1 MRPLIFMTVGYI
13 IGFIWGLYF
22 NINIVPIIFLL
33 IFIIYAF
40 RKKIVK
46 LEKYKTNIVLFIVFM
61 IISNIQTLYLENKFS
76 TLYQDNQEIE
86 LIGII
91 TKEGEE
97 KEYKTEYEIKVESI
111 NGDKKYKN
119 TKLILYVKNKQKI
132 EYGQKVKLTR
142 RISKTF
148 KRNKL

>member
-33 IFIIYAF
+33 IFILYVF

-46 LEKYKTNIVLFIVFM
+46 LGKYKTSLALMIIFM

-86 LIGII
+86 IIGVI
-91 TKEGEE
+91 TKEGQE
-97 KEYKTEYEIKVESI
+97 KEYKIEYEIKVESI
-111 NGDKKYKN
+111 NGDEKYKN
-119 TKLILYVKNKQKI
+119 TKLILYVKNKEKI
-132 EYGQKVKLTR
+132 EYGKKVKLIR
-142 RISKTF
+142 
-148 KRNKL
+148 

>member
-33 IFIIYAF
+33 IFILYVF

-46 LEKYKTNIVLFIVFM
+46 LGKYKTSLALMIIFM

-86 LIGII
+86 IIGVI
-91 TKEGEE
+91 TKEGQE

-111 NGDKKYKN
+111 NGDEKYKN
-119 TKLILYVKNKQKI
+119 TKLILYVKNKEKI
-132 EYGQKVKLTR
+132 EYGKKVKLIR
-142 RISKTF
+142 
-148 KRNKL
+148 

>member
-33 IFIIYAF
+33 IFILYAF

-46 LEKYKTNIVLFIVFM
+46 LWEYKTSIALMVIFM

-76 TLYQDNQEIE
+76 TLYKDNQEIE
-86 LIGII
+86 IIGVI
-91 TKEGEE
+91 TKERQE

-119 TKLILYVKNKQKI
+119 TKLILQVKNKEKI
-132 EYGQKVKLTR
+132 EYGKKVKLIR
-142 RISKTF
+142 
-148 KRNKL
+148 

>member
-1 MRPLIFMTVGYI
+1 MRPLIFMRVGYI

-33 IFIIYAF
+33 IFILYVF

-46 LEKYKTNIVLFIVFM
+46 LGKYKTSLALMIIFM

-86 LIGII
+86 IIGVI
-91 TKEGEE
+91 TKEGQE
-97 KEYKTEYEIKVESI
+97 KEYKIEYEIKVESI
-111 NGDKKYKN
+111 NGDEKYKN
-119 TKLILYVKNKQKI
+119 TKLILYVKNKEKI
-132 EYGQKVKLTR
+132 EYGKKVKLIR
-142 RISKTF
+142 
-148 KRNKL
+148 

>member
-1 MRPLIFMTVGYI
+1 MTVGYI

-33 IFIIYAF
+33 IFILYVF

-46 LEKYKTNIVLFIVFM
+46 LGKYKTSLALMIIFM

-86 LIGII
+86 IIGVI
-91 TKEGEE
+91 TKEGQE
-97 KEYKTEYEIKVESI
+97 KEYRIEYEIKVESI
-111 NGDKKYKN
+111 NGDEKYKN
-119 TKLILYVKNKQKI
+119 TKLILYVKNKEKI
-132 EYGQKVKLTR
+132 EYGKKVKLIR
-142 RISKTF
+142 
-148 KRNKL
+148 

>member
-33 IFIIYAF
+33 IFILYVF

-46 LEKYKTNIVLFIVFM
+46 LGKYKTSLALMIIFM

-86 LIGII
+86 IIGVI
-91 TKEGEE
+91 TKEGQE
-97 KEYKTEYEIKVESI
+97 KESRIEYEIKVESI
-111 NGDKKYKN
+111 NGDEKYKN
-119 TKLILYVKNKQKI
+119 TKLILYVKNKEKI
-132 EYGQKVKLTR
+132 EYGKKVKLIR
-142 RISKTF
+142 
-148 KRNKL
+148 

>member
-33 IFIIYAF
+33 IFILYVF

-46 LEKYKTNIVLFIVFM
+46 LGKYKTSLALMIIFM

-86 LIGII
+86 IIGVI
-91 TKEGEE
+91 TKEGQE
-97 KEYKTEYEIKVESI
+97 KEYRIEYEIKVESI
-111 NGDKKYKN
+111 NGDEKYKN
-119 TKLILYVKNKQKI
+119 TKLILYVKNKEKI
-132 EYGQKVKLTR
+132 EYGKKVKLIR
-142 RISKTF
+142 
-148 KRNKL
+148 